1 MSARFDTDGLLRSL
15 CSLNFDIM
23 TLAALADNL
32 CVREILVLAWLLV
45 THDRVE
51 VCLLSEHVQIVEQIR
66 DLAGLAIASPCTM
79 CGLKI

>member
-51 VCLLSEHVQIVEQIR
+51 VCLLSEHV
-66 DLAGLAIASPCTM
+66 
-79 CGLKI
+79 